1 MQNEPIRGSGKWAL
15 ITVCPD
21 LIGMTHDPK
30 VDRQRSMEAFKW
42 YVQALLVRDWGHMKK
57 EWDVVP
63 GSDDIRVEVQAYGT
77 PGDPE
82 VLAAVAA
89 AVRDIVWSAAGAPQ
103 RWIRHV
109 RPPVVPVAPNGQ
121 RVVAVAMFVQ
131 TEDEDGRV
139 MIHPVTDDA
148 ELRGMLASGFVTRY
162 PA

>member
-1 MQNEPIRGSGKWAL
+1 MPKEPIRGSGKFAV

-21 LIGMTHDPK
+21 LIGMTFDPK
-30 VDRQRSMEAFKW
+30 VDRARSLEAFKW
-42 YVQALLVRDWGHMKK
+42 YVQGLLVPDWGYMKK

-63 GSDDIRVEVQAYGT
+63 GSDDIRVEVQCYGT

-82 VLAAVAA
+82 VLAAAA
-89 AVRDIVWSAAGAPQ
+89 AAIRDIVWIAAGRPQ
-103 RWIRHV
+103 AWIRHV
-109 RPPVVPVAPNGQ
+109 RPAVVPVVPNGHRVAS
-121 RVVAVAMFVQ
+121 VATFVQ

-139 MIHPVTDDA
+139 MIHSVSDDD

>member
-1 MQNEPIRGSGKWAL
+1 MQNEPTRGSGKWAL

-21 LIGMTHDPK
+21 LLGMTHDPK
-30 VDRQRSMEAFKW
+30 VDRARSMDAFRW
-42 YVQALLVRDWGHMKK
+42 YVENLLVQEWGYMRK

-63 GSDDIRVEVQAYGT
+63 GSDDIRVEVQRYGA

-89 AVRDIVWSAAGAPQ
+89 AVRDIVWGAVGAPQ

-109 RPPVVPVAPNGQ
+109 RPPVVPVASNGQ

-131 TEDEDGRV
+131 TEDEDGNV
-139 MIHPVTDDA
+139 MLHPVTDDD
-148 ELRGMLASGFVTRY
+148 ELRGMLASGFVTKY

>member
-1 MQNEPIRGSGKWAL
+1 MQGETLGGSGKWAL

-30 VDRQRSMEAFKW
+30 VDRARSMEAFQW
-42 YVQALLVRDWGHMKK
+42 YVGNLLVQDWGYMTK
-57 EWDVVP
+57 EWAVVP
-63 GSDDIRVEVQAYGT
+63 GSDDIRVEVQAYGGL
-77 PGDPE
+77 GDPE
-82 VLAAVAA
+82 VLAKAAA
-89 AVRDIVWSAAGAPQ
+89 AVRDIVWGAAGAPQ

-109 RPPVVPVAPNGQ
+109 RPAVVPVPPNGQ

-139 MIHPVTDDA
+139 IIHPVSDDD
-148 ELRGMLASGFVTRY
+148 ELRGMLASGFVTRH